1 MDYKKV
7 LRLHFMNHLS
17 DREIAERRGD
27 CDRNNCQ
34 RVPEAVQR
42 ESGTLIPFTGRCH
55 E

>member
-7 LRLHFMNHLS
+7 LRLHFMNHLITMKS
-17 DREIAERRGD
+17 PKAAATGK
-27 CDRNNCQ
+27 RNNCQ

-42 ESGTLIPFTGRCH
+42 ESGTHTFTGRCH